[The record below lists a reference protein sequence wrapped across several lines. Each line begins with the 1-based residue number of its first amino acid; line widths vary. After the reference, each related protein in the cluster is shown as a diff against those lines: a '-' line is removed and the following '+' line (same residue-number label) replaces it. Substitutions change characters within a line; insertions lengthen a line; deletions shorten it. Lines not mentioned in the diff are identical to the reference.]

1 VHKGD
6 NEEADDAG
14 MDYQLPKDFTCY
26 KAGNSVT
33 QEPQILHTSGLSLS
47 GQSLSSKSKEI
58 TSAISKASM
67 SSLTST
73 VDKKVEPAKI
83 RLTPNLDRVAR
94 TLTDPIPKLDSFE
107 KNETSMNPSK
117 QGSVEVERDG
127 TLVKKELSMPAE
139 GPGISGTNGSDQSL
153 FSSPLPFAICSS
165 GDFNV
170 VNGEA
175 DRYQTVAE
183 SCCSESGN
191 TESSNSIYEEL
202 CDLTEEDANG
212 HQEVVGSTLD
222 PIRQALVDR
231 VMEEFWIIFNHNWD
245 VGFRECAGASSTS
258 SSVPNG
264 SGNLTSE
271 SSLPLGSR
279 KRQREDD
286 DLPNDKNGRDYR
298 GPGGSIAPSSGPE
311 ESTRFA
317 CPFRKH
323 NTQVYSVY
331 SHPICALSHW
341 ETISRVKYVI

>member
-1 VHKGD
+1 MHRHRKVHKGD
-6 NEEADDAG
+6 KEEADDAG

-83 RLTPNLDRVAR
+83 RLTPNPDRVAR
-94 TLTDPIPKLDSFE
+94 TLTDPIPKLGSFE

-139 GPGISGTNGSDQSL
+139 GPGISGTNGNDQNLL
-153 FSSPLPFAICSS
+153 FSSPLQFAICSS

-183 SCCSESGN
+183 FVAASPV
-191 TESSNSIYEEL
+191 IL
-202 CDLTEEDANG
+202 KVAI
-212 HQEVVGSTLD
+212 VSTK
-222 PIRQALVDR
+222 
-231 VMEEFWIIFNHNWD
+231 
-245 VGFRECAGASSTS
+245 S
-258 SSVPNG
+258 
-264 SGNLTSE
+264 
-271 SSLPLGSR
+271 
-279 KRQREDD
+279 
-286 DLPNDKNGRDYR
+286 
-298 GPGGSIAPSSGPE
+298 
-311 ESTRFA
+311 FA
-317 CPFRKH
+317 
-323 NTQVYSVY
+323 
-331 SHPICALSHW
+331 I
-341 ETISRVKYVI
+341 

>member
-1 VHKGD
+1 
-6 NEEADDAG
+6 
-14 MDYQLPKDFTCY
+14 M
-26 KAGNSVT
+26 
-33 QEPQILHTSGLSLS
+33 
-47 GQSLSSKSKEI
+47 
-58 TSAISKASM
+58 
-67 SSLTST
+67 
-73 VDKKVEPAKI
+73 
-83 RLTPNLDRVAR
+83 
-94 TLTDPIPKLDSFE
+94 
-107 KNETSMNPSK
+107 
-117 QGSVEVERDG
+117 
-127 TLVKKELSMPAE
+127 
-139 GPGISGTNGSDQSL
+139 
-153 FSSPLPFAICSS
+153 
-165 GDFNV
+165 
-170 VNGEA
+170 
-175 DRYQTVAE
+175 
-183 SCCSESGN
+183 
-191 TESSNSIYEEL
+191 
-202 CDLTEEDANG
+202 TEEDANG

-279 KRQREDD
+279 KRQREDG

-298 GPGGSIAPSSGPE
+298 GPVGSIAPSSGPE